1 MASADGPVIFM
12 NLLRTQPNFSP
23 VPAVKGDAVPLCVDL
38 DGTLVR
44 TDCLWESFF
53 RVLKDDPLV
62 VVKSA
67 WWLVTGG
74 RSELK
79 RQLAG
84 RAGLAVEI
92 LPYNLAVTKFLKEE
106 KARGRR
112 IVLATASD
120 EAVARRVA
128 EHLNLFDEV
137 FGSDGERNLK
147 GRLKA
152 EFLVDRFGREGFDYI
167 GDSRVDLPVWRAA
180 RKAYLVRPSRS
191 LKAVVADPRA
201 VVLDESPEVSAKAV
215 LKALRPHQWLKNLL
229 LFVPALAAHSW
240 TSVSVWVRLI
250 EFFMAFSLVA
260 SSVYL
265 FNDLVDLES
274 DRRHLTKRRRPL
286 ASGAL
291 PLPWGAAGCLVCLTA
306 GFAITAA
313 QGWPSVGLL
322 VAYLACTSWYSLDLK
337 RRLALDVV
345 VLASLYT
352 FRLVGGA
359 VVAEVPLSPWFM
371 ALSMFLFLS
380 LATAKRYSELL
391 NQKKQGELVNRA
403 RGYRPE
409 DLPQLSV
416 LGGASGY
423 LAVLVLALYINSEHI
438 AQLYKHPGVIWAL
451 CPLLLYWISRLW
463 FLTNRGQMH
472 EDPVVFALKDRVSY
486 AMLVLTA
493 LVAFAAGPR

>member
-1 MASADGPVIFM
+1 MNQNSVMEVADKGPGVGGV
-12 NLLRTQPNFSP
+12 R
-23 VPAVKGDAVPLCVDL
+23 AARDGPLCVDL
-38 DGTLVR
+38 DGTLLR
-44 TDCLWESFF
+44 TDCLWELFF
-53 RVLKDDPLV
+53 RALKDDPFV
-62 VVKSA
+62 PAKA
-67 WWLVTGG
+67 GWWLVTGG
-74 RSELK
+74 RAQLK
-79 RQLAG
+79 QRLAA
-84 RAGLAVEI
+84 RAELAVEA
-92 LPYNLAVTKFLKEE
+92 LPYNPVVLEFLRQE

-120 EAVARRVA
+120 AVVARRVA
-128 EHLNLFDEV
+128 DHLKLFDEV
-137 FGSDGERNLK
+137 HGSNGERNLK

-152 EFLVDRFGREGFDYI
+152 EFLTDRFGRAGFDYV
-167 GDSRVDLPVWRAA
+167 GDSIADQPVWAA
-180 RKAYLVRPSRS
+180 SHRAYLVGS
-191 LKAVVADPRA
+191 AVGMRA
-201 VVLDESPEVSAKAV
+201 ALANTQPIVLDDTSAASAKAMM
-215 LKALRPHQWLKNLL
+215 KALRPHQWLKNLL

-240 TSVSVWVRLI
+240 TSVAVWLKLI
-250 EFFMAFSLVA
+250 GFFIAFSLVA
-260 SSVYL
+260 SAVYL
-265 FNDLVDLES
+265 FNDLLDLES
-274 DRRHLTKRRRPL
+274 DRRHATKRRRPL

-291 PLPWGAAGCLVCLTA
+291 PLAWGAAGCLACLA
-306 GFAITAA
+306 VGLGIAIA
-313 QGWPSVGLL
+313 QGWASLGLL
-322 VAYLACTSWYSLDLK
+322 VAYLVCTSWYSMDLK

-352 FRLVGGA
+352 FRLAGGA

-391 NQKKQGELVNRA
+391 NQQRQGKLVNLA

-416 LGGASGY
+416 LGGTSGY

-438 AQLYKHPGVIWAL
+438 AQLYRHPGVIWAL

-486 AMLVLTA
+486 AMLILTA
-493 LVAFAAGPR
+493 LVVFMAGPR